1 MLLEILAPANLV
13 TPGQSQEKCSLVP
26 GNYFR
31 VIFGSEYLAPEI
43 GHFWQYLT
51 FSDKNNNKEFNLF
64 SFSIIDLYMGH
75 CDVENMIQWKG
86 AFTWNS

>member
-13 TPGQSQEKCSLVP
+13 TPGQSQEKSSLVP
-26 GNYFR
+26 GNYFW

-64 SFSIIDLYMGH
+64 SYSILDSMERSFGNIPERFRVLP
-75 CDVENMIQWKG
+75 
-86 AFTWNS
+86 F

>member
-1 MLLEILAPANLV
+1 MSHFTTFSWEEDINSSPANQV
-13 TPGQSQEKCSLVP
+13 TPGQSQEKW
-26 GNYFR
+26 

-64 SFSIIDLYMGH
+64 SYSILDSMERSFGNIPERFRVLP
-75 CDVENMIQWKG
+75 
-86 AFTWNS
+86 F